1 MGRSDEIFY
10 KGVIFMARSKPIQNP
25 RQLLE
30 NMVIIRD
37 ILLSNNIRCFL
48 HFGTLLGAIR
58 EKNFIPHDDDADLGV
73 FINDFDKVIDL
84 LPVFL
89 SHGFEFNSQRFGRL
103 LQFIRNDEQVDIF
116 FVTQAYGLF
125 GKKWAIDERT
135 TVPYKFLS
143 DFEIINFLG
152 YDFLIP
158 KQPERLMRN
167 LYGRTWQIPL
177 KNIPSRTNLS
187 WRIKKLLLHP
197 DKIIFYIFRFINTQ
211 KRKLFKN
218 GG

>member
-1 MGRSDEIFY
+1 
-10 KGVIFMARSKPIQNP
+10 MARSKPIQNP
-25 RQLLE
+25 KQLLE
-30 NMVIIRD
+30 NMVLVRD
-37 ILLSNNIRCFL
+37 ILISNNVKCFL

-73 FINDFDKVIDL
+73 FISDFDKVVTL
-84 LPVFL
+84 LPLFI
-89 SHGFEFNSQRFGRL
+89 SYGFEFNSQRLGRL

-116 FVTQAYGLF
+116 FVSPTKRLF
-125 GKKWAIDERT
+125 FKMWAIDERT

-143 DFEIINFLG
+143 DFETINFLG

-158 KQPERLMRN
+158 KKPERLMKN

-187 WRIKKLLLHP
+187 WRLKKLFLHP
-197 DKIIFYIFRFINTQ
+197 EKCFYFLFRFINTQ
-211 KRKLFKN
+211 KRKYFTNSK
-218 GG
+218 